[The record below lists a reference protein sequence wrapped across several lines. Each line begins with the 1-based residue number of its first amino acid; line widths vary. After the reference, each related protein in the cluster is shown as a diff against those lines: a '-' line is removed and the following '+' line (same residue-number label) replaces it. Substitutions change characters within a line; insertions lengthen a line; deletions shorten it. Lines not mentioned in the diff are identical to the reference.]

1 MAPTLPLP
9 SRMKRRSTGASHT
22 VGRNTLTTAASVRTM
37 SATIA
42 SAASAD
48 ETQGGHST
56 AMCDTNMGGSKT
68 WTKLTRVNSSQL
80 SQLES
85 TRVKSVT
92 LSKVTRP

>member
-1 MAPTLPLP
+1 MEKNKTI
-9 SRMKRRSTGASHT
+9 TGASHT
-22 VGRNTLTTAASVRTM
+22 AAPAGRM

-92 LSKVTRP
+92 LSKVTRKVKYSCSDFSECTCRQ